1 MHKFRTGQN
10 AESYLTVECS
20 SLKGCL
26 YQSLQSLGHFAEEGE
41 EKSVRAGGWEEAEEM
56 LMSRCDM
63 GFTFTNSQL

>member
-1 MHKFRTGQN
+1 MSVSIPAK
-10 AESYLTVECS
+10 S
-20 SLKGCL
+20 
-26 YQSLQSLGHFAEEGE
+26 GHFAEEGE